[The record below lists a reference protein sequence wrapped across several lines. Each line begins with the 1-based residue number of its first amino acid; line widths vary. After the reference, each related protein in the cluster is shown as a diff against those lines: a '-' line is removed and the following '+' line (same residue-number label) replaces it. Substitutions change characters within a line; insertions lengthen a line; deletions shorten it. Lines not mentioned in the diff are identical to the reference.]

1 MKISDIVYKSFDEV
15 KAMPRFDFKK
25 KTRKPSNFLKPL
37 MLLLCLPEYLQ
48 RKSKVTKIN
57 MKGLKPPFFMLCN
70 HNSFFDFKVATMTM
84 FPRVGCNVVA
94 IDGFINREG
103 LLRSCGC
110 IGKRKFTNDPEL
122 VFNIKHIL
130 KNKKGFVSIYPE
142 ARYSLVGTQSPLPE
156 ALGKMAKMF
165 EVPVVVLNSHGHHLA
180 QPVWNLRKRK
190 NRTESTL
197 TQILTKEDLKNLTI
211 EEINQ
216 RIRESFVYDDYKWQK
231 DNKVVINEP
240 FRAEGLHLPLYKC
253 PVCGSEQHMT
263 SQGAELKCSSC
274 KTTWHMNEL
283 GELECDKK
291 SFSHIPD
298 WFEWQRGQVNKE
310 IRSGQYHYE
319 EEVMIDS
326 LPNATGFYRLGKGK
340 LIHTNEG
347 FRLIGDF
354 APDFEIVKKP
364 LENFGIHIE
373 YNYFGKGNCISFSTS
388 NDTYYIYPIDQSKSV
403 TKLHF
408 AAEELYTIT
417 KELMAKE
424 KEDQYIS

>member
-156 ALGKMAKMF
+156 ALGRMAKMF

-180 QPVWNLRKRK
+180 QPVWNLKKRK
-190 NRTESTL
+190 CHTESTL
-197 TQILTKEDLKNLTI
+197 KQIVTKEDLKDLTVD
-211 EEINQ
+211 EINQ
-216 RIRESFVYDDYKWQK
+216 RIREAFVYDDYKWQK
-231 DNKVVINEP
+231 ENSVLISEP

-253 PVCGSEQHMT
+253 PICGSEQHMT
-263 SQGAELKCSSC
+263 SEGSELNCTSC

-283 GELECDKK
+283 GELECEKK

>member
-1 MKISDIVYKSFDEV
+1 MKISDIVYKSYDEV
-15 KAMPRFDFKK
+15 KDMPRFDFKK
-25 KTRKPSNFLKPL
+25 KTRKPSIFLKPL

-57 MKGLKPPFFMLCN
+57 MKGVKPPFFMLCT
-70 HNSFFDFKVATMTM
+70 HNSFFDFKVATMTF
-84 FPRVGCNVVA
+84 FPKVGCNVVA

-103 LLRSCGC
+103 LLRNCGC

-122 VFNIKHIL
+122 LFNIKHIL

-142 ARYSLVGTQSPLPE
+142 ARYSLVGTQSSLPDS
-156 ALGKMAKMF
+156 LGKMAKMF
-165 EVPVVVLNSHGHHLA
+165 NVPVVVLNSHGHHIA

-197 TQILTKEDLKNLTI
+197 EQILTIEDLKSLSMD
-211 EEINQ
+211 EINE
-216 RIRESFVYDDYKWQK
+216 RIVKSFVYDDYKWQK
-231 DNKVVINEP
+231 ENNVHITEE

-253 PVCGSEQHMT
+253 PVCGSEHHMN
-263 SQGAELKCSSC
+263 SKGADLFCKNC
-274 KTTWHMNEL
+274 KTNWHMNEL
-283 GELECDKK
+283 GELESDKK

-298 WFEWQRGQVNKE
+298 WFEWERAQVNKE
-310 IRSGQYHYE
+310 IKSGKYHYE

-340 LIHTNEG
+340 LIHTSEG
-347 FRLIGDF
+347 FKLIGDF

-364 LENFGIHIE
+364 LENFGVHIE
-373 YNYFGKGNCISFSTS
+373 YNYFGKGHCVSFSTT
-388 NDTYYIYPIDQSKSV
+388 NDTFYIFPVDQSQSV

-408 AAEELYTIT
+408 AVEELYKIT
-417 KELMAKE
+417 KDNIASE
-424 KEDQYIS
+424 KDSLI